1 MARWSSRVVVALV
14 VVGLVAVIVVMK
26 FVEFV
31 AGQN

>member
-1 MARWSSRVVVALV
+1 VVESSRVVVALV
-14 VVGLVAVIVVMK
+14 VVGLVAAIVVMK

>member
-1 MARWSSRVVVALV
+1 VVESSRVVVALV
-14 VVGLVAVIVVMK
+14 VGGRVAAIVVMK